1 MKAAEGWRVFELNG
15 KYGNPVVGYCCTPFH
30 AQNEILVCTT
40 GAPYLSQGTAAP
52 LKIRV
57 IDIAGKGSV
66 DEALQDVVWE
76 ADMCFTKP
84 DMGQSIPWTLHIADT
99 GALQLARSYRLSG
112 ITV

>member
-1 MKAAEGWRVFELNG
+1 
-15 KYGNPVVGYCCTPFH
+15 
-30 AQNEILVCTT
+30 
-40 GAPYLSQGTAAP
+40 
-52 LKIRV
+52 V

-84 DMGQSIPWTLHIADT
+84 DMGQSMPWTLHIADT